1 MTSTTAQLGP
11 LISELH
17 EINREL
23 VDATKPLD
31 RLQDLDQ
38 KARDQLAS
46 KLRAGLARWEDL
58 TRKIHHVLEQDG
70 TTGAVPPC

>member
-1 MTSTTAQLGP
+1 MTTTTAQLGP
-11 LISELH
+11 LLDDLH

-23 VDATKPLD
+23 AEAAKPLD
-31 RLQDLDQ
+31 RLQDLDE

-46 KLRAGLARWEDL
+46 KLRAALARWESL
-58 TRKIHHVLEQDG
+58 TLKIHQVLKQDG